1 MMKRSEQKMQPVLA
15 ALRDQVLYLKH
26 NLNAQAVS
34 SLQGTADALQTDV
47 AALVADME
55 AAVREA
61 TAFIDAMNK
70 T

>member
-1 MMKRSEQKMQPVLA
+1 MKRSEQKMQPVLA
-15 ALRDQVLYLKH
+15 AFRDQVLYLKH

-34 SLQGTADALQTDV
+34 SLQGTADTLQTDV

-70 T
+70 S